1 MEHLHALEGKSTKDQ
16 WRKEDKEK
24 IYAVKEYLDRAYLD
38 PLTMKSLTYEFGLN
52 EFKLKKGYKH
62 FFNTTVFGY
71 ILHLRMQKAK
81 ALLSDPQMTISDVAQ
96 FIGYNNTGSF
106 SYEFKKRFGYSPSQG
121 GR

>member
-1 MEHLHALEGKSTKDQ
+1 MKD
-16 WRKEDKEK
+16 
-24 IYAVKEYLDRAYLD
+24 
-38 PLTMKSLTYEFGLN
+38 LTYEFGLN

-96 FIGYNNTGSF
+96 FVGYNNTGSF
-106 SYEFKKRFGYSPSQG
+106 SYEFKKRFGHSPSQG
-121 GR
+121 GRWVVSD